1 MTHARTV
8 ARRGEVDH
16 ATLFVVGGFALIT
29 ASVLLSRNVAAVA
42 AVVGLGTVLVAWHQE
57 LLRWPALLGLLISIV
72 LFVPIGRYS
81 IPLGLPFD
89 MEMYRL
95 AVGALLMAWASSLLI
110 DPRVR
115 LRRTPFDVPLL
126 LILCAVA
133 GSIALNL
140 GRVSPL
146 GAVVLKGLTFFLSF
160 VLVYFFVV
168 SVVRSTRTVAS
179 LTKLI
184 VAGAAVV
191 ASFGA
196 IEQRIR
202 INIFDHVGTV
212 LPFLHFDGSIGA
224 SRDGLIRAV
233 ASSSHPIELGVLLA
247 MAVPLG
253 VVLSFGF
260 GRIWWIP
267 TALIMLGV
275 VSSVSRTAI
284 LVLVASGLVLML
296 LRPREI
302 RRLFPLVVPLIIVI
316 KIALP
321 GSLVTIK
328 NAFFPAGG
336 LVQEQTQYR
345 WDYDPLLAGGRVR
358 LLGPSLD
365 EASRTPLFGQGLA
378 TRQTGADNPLR
389 NAPILDN
396 QWLDLLLEI
405 GLVGVVGFGVLL
417 FSATRGLG
425 RASKVRAGPDG
436 WLAAGFAA
444 AIVGFGVAMFTF
456 DAFAFRQVTFVFWIL
471 LALSASLLLT
481 EPDEAR

>member
-8 ARRGEVDH
+8 ARRGEVDY

-29 ASVLLSRNVAAVA
+29 ASVLLSRNMATVA

-57 LLRWPALLGLLISIV
+57 VLRWPALLGLLISIM

-110 DPRVR
+110 DPHVR

-133 GSIALNL
+133 GSIALNV
-140 GRVSPL
+140 GRVAPL

-160 VLVYFFVV
+160 VLVYFFVA
-168 SVVRSTRTVAS
+168 SVVRATRTVAS

-202 INIFDHVGTV
+202 FNIFDHVGTV

-224 SRDGLIRAV
+224 SRDGIVRAV

-253 VVLSFGF
+253 IVLSFGY

-267 TALIMLGV
+267 TALVMLGV

-284 LVLVASGLVLML
+284 LVLVAAGLVLML

-336 LVQEQTQYR
+336 LVQEQAQYR

-378 TRQTGADNPLR
+378 TRQTGAENPLR

-396 QWLDLLLEI
+396 QWLDLLLEV
-405 GLVGVVGFGVLL
+405 GLVGVVGWGVLL
-417 FSATRGLG
+417 FFATRGLG

-456 DAFAFRQVTFVFWIL
+456 DAFAFKQVTFVFWIL